1 MFYEVTFRDRV
12 KVPPQLLG
20 ADVEESVRE
29 SLRKQYDGKLDE
41 DIGSVVALLSIEDI
55 GEGDIAPEEA
65 GAYYPVMCDALAY
78 LPELHEVVLGE
89 VSEIT
94 EFGAFVS
101 LGPIEALCHVSQI
114 MDDYV
119 SYNEEQD
126 QLSGEDGDRVLTEGD
141 VVKARITA
149 VSLAD
154 EDDHK
159 INLTMRQPGLG
170 KLEWIE
176 EDVEEAEAAEE
187 DDNGG
192 GS

>member
-1 MFYEVTFRDRV
+1 MFYEVKFSDRV
-12 KVPPQLLG
+12 KVPPQMLG
-20 ADVEESVRE
+20 SDVEESVRE
-29 SLRKQYDGKLDE
+29 SLRKSYEGRVNENL
-41 DIGSVVALLSIEDI
+41 GSMVSVLSIEDI
-55 GEGDIAPEEA
+55 GEGEIRPEEA
-65 GAYYPVMCDALAY
+65 GAIYPVTCEAVTY

-119 SYNEEQD
+119 SYNEEQNL
-126 QLSGEDGDRVLTEGD
+126 LSGEDGDRTLKKGD

-149 VSLAD
+149 VSLKD
-154 EDDHK
+154 EEDHK
-159 INLTMRQPGLG
+159 VNLTMRQPGLG

-176 EDVEEAEAAEE
+176 EDVEEAKEE
-187 DDNGG
+187 EEEGG
-192 GS
+192 ENSG